1 VDAPLPLGGA
11 ARLFAA
17 LLITALCLKQAGA
30 HPSHASYAEVEWSE
44 EGTLDVALQVT
55 PEDLERALSR
65 RAGRSVVLVDDPFV
79 REQLTAY
86 LQRHFALSTATAPLR
101 LIGMQVAY
109 RDTWI
114 YFSLPARREAD
125 ARLRNTLLFDL
136 EPTQSNRVRRLWA
149 PQAPVLVFDGREPER
164 SLAVNAETETNTR

>member
-1 VDAPLPLGGA
+1 MEY
-11 ARLFAA
+11 
-17 LLITALCLKQAGA
+17 AGA
-30 HPSHASYAEVEWSE
+30 HPSHASYAELEWSD
-44 EGTLDVALQVT
+44 EGTLDVALRVT

-79 REQLTAY
+79 REQLGSY
-86 LQRHFALSTATAPLR
+86 LQRHFTLSTATAPLR
-101 LIGMQVAY
+101 LLGMQVAY

-114 YFSLPARREAD
+114 YFSIPARREPD
-125 ARLRNTLLFDL
+125 ARLRNTLLFDQ

-164 SLAVNAETETNTR
+164 SLAVNAGNEKNSR